1 MPSRREPRVLSRSSA
16 DLSNNLDTMMIVIVD
31 IHPPH
36 GMSFSRAYEAA
47 DMIRTDIPVWLP
59 DLRLGHFFAEIRKLL
74 LYSRYHRASCHWDDQ
89 RLNRLEPEI
98 GFVDIRAR
106 YPNRWSVSKPLTA
119 QLAVEIIEQALL
131 EALPVIKFYV
141 DWYPYGPIESAVRI
155 ACKAEERVSQ
165 FLEPYLLELSSRW
178 NLAVQPIRKQS
189 ARLPW
194 ARRQPEKI
202 ASSENDDRA

>member
-1 MPSRREPRVLSRSSA
+1 MTSCRESRVLSRSSA
-16 DLSNNLDTMMIVIVD
+16 GFSNNLNAMKIIIVD

-47 DMIRTDIPVWLP
+47 DLIKTDIPIWLP
-59 DLRLGHFFAEIRKLL
+59 DLRLGQFFAEVRKLL
-74 LYSRYHRASCHWDDQ
+74 LYSRYHSASNRWDDQ
-89 RLNRLEPEI
+89 KLNRLQPEI

-106 YPNRWSVSKPLTA
+106 HPNRWSVSKPLTA

-131 EALPVIKFYV
+131 ESLPVIKFYV
-141 DWYPYGPIESAVRI
+141 DWYPYGPIESVVRI

-165 FLEPYLLELSSRW
+165 FMEPYLLELSARW

-189 ARLPW
+189 SRLPW
-194 ARRQPEKI
+194 ARRQPEKVQ
-202 ASSENDDRA
+202 SPENHDGA